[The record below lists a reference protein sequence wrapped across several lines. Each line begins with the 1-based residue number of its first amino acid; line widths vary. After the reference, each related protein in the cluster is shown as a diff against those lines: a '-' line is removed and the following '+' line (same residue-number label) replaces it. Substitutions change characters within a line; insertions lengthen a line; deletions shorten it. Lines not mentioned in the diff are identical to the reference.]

1 MTPSGLE
8 WRFCGQGLLLLGGKE
23 RRISDRVVMSHM
35 RGGFHAGVMAGS
47 DREDVYE
54 DVEEEV
60 VVLPETCPGCGVKIQ
75 IEDPDAPGY
84 CRVPKRIMDILTG
97 QVEQEEEED
106 DIAMDDSD
114 DFEEEIEGDDI
125 LIDSNDDDDEAWMKD
140 AENNPDF
147 VRVKLEDGDLGSDD
161 DVEEFNDMIDSLNM
175 MEMNVPQQKGSTQKG
190 REPRPIVFEDDN
202 DADDIFADLVCER
215 CYSLKHYGKIK
226 SSEAEVSLPEFDLA
240 ESVGRVI
247 QSRQFRR
254 AVVLIV
260 VDLADFD
267 GSLPRLAIRSLLQS
281 NDTENLSSATP
292 SDFKLVIA
300 ANKSDLIP
308 REATSA
314 RLEKWVRRRIA
325 DGGLPRP
332 SSVHIVSSHTNSGVK
347 SLLIDLQKSV
357 GSKGD
362 VWVVGAQNAGKS
374 SLINAMRKGAGLK
387 PSNVTEAPIPGTTL
401 DIVPIRGIVPKGCEM
416 LDTPGVR
423 HEYQLTA
430 RLSAE
435 EVRML
440 LPKRSLK
447 PRTYR
452 IGEGQTIHLGG
463 IGRIDVC
470 SVPGATLYVTI
481 WASDEVRCHLGKTVN
496 AESLLATHLG
506 KDLVPPVIR
515 SDDDVSRIES
525 MPALTPTDV
534 EVNGD
539 EWKSS
544 SVDVCIAGLG
554 WAGIGVRGKSQL
566 KVWAPPGVAITTRAA
581 LIPDMAKEFCK
592 PGFDAASRPKVVK
605 KGKKKRKK

>member
-1 MTPSGLE
+1 
-8 WRFCGQGLLLLGGKE
+8 
-23 RRISDRVVMSHM
+23 
-35 RGGFHAGVMAGS
+35 
-47 DREDVYE
+47 
-54 DVEEEV
+54 
-60 VVLPETCPGCGVKIQ
+60 
-75 IEDPDAPGY
+75 
-84 CRVPKRIMDILTG
+84 MDILTG
-97 QVEQEEEED
+97 EADQGEIRMDAKEEEE
-106 DIAMDDSD
+106 
-114 DFEEEIEGDDI
+114 EEQ
-125 LIDSNDDDDEAWMKD
+125 NDDDDINLLVGEDDDDADADEAWMMD

-147 VRVKLEDGDLGSDD
+147 VRIKLEDGLPGDD
-161 DVEEFNDMIDSLNM
+161 DDLDSDVGEFNNMIDSLNM
-175 MEMNVPQQKGSTQKG
+175 MEMNTPQQKGSQQK
-190 REPRPIVFEDDN
+190 RPEPRPIVFEDDN
-202 DADDIFADLVCER
+202 ADDIFADLVCER

-226 SSEAEVSLPEFDLA
+226 SSEAEVSLPEFDFA

-247 QSRQFRR
+247 RSRQFRR
-254 AVVLIV
+254 AVVLVV

-267 GSLPRLAIRSLLQS
+267 GSLPRVAIRSLLQS
-281 NDTENLSSATP
+281 SDTKNLSNSTP

-308 REATSA
+308 REATTA

-452 IGEGQTIHLGG
+452 IGEGQTIHIGG

-506 KDLVPPVIR
+506 KDLVPPIIR
-515 SDDDVSRIES
+515 SEDDVSRVES

-539 EWKSS
+539 GWKSS

-554 WAGIGVRGKSQL
+554 WAGIGVRGTSQL

-581 LIPDMAKEFCK
+581 LIPDMAKEFCT
-592 PGFDAASRPKVVK
+592 PGFDAAARPKAVK
-605 KGKKKRKK
+605 KGKKKKKK

>member
-1 MTPSGLE
+1 MVDAENSPDFVKVTLDGDGLD
-8 WRFCGQGLLLLGGKE
+8 L
-23 RRISDRVVMSHM
+23 
-35 RGGFHAGVMAGS
+35 
-47 DREDVYE
+47 
-54 DVEEEV
+54 
-60 VVLPETCPGCGVKIQ
+60 
-75 IEDPDAPGY
+75 DA
-84 CRVPKRIMDILTG
+84 L
-97 QVEQEEEED
+97 
-106 DIAMDDSD
+106 
-114 DFEEEIEGDDI
+114 
-125 LIDSNDDDDEAWMKD
+125 DDDDSA
-140 AENNPDF
+140 
-147 VRVKLEDGDLGSDD
+147 L
-161 DVEEFNDMIDSLNM
+161 EFNDMVDSLNM
-175 MEMNVPQQKGSTQKG
+175 MEMGRMGQEKGSKKKKQ
-190 REPRPIVFEDDN
+190 EPKPRVFEDNAD
-202 DADDIFADLVCER
+202 DDDIFADLVCER

-226 SSEAEVSLPEFDLA
+226 SREAEVSLPEFDLA

-281 NDTENLSSATP
+281 SDTANLSNATP

-308 REATSA
+308 REATTA

-357 GSKGD
+357 GSTGD

-423 HEYQLTA
+423 HEYQMTA
-430 RLSAE
+430 RLNAE

-496 AESLLATHLG
+496 AESLLATHIG
-506 KDLVPPVIR
+506 KDLVPPIIHN
-515 SDDDVSRIES
+515 DDDVSRVES
-525 MPALTPTDV
+525 MPELTPTDV

-539 EWKSS
+539 GWKSS

-554 WAGIGVRGKSQL
+554 WAGIGVRGTSQL
-566 KVWAPPGVAITTRAA
+566 KVWAPPGVSITTRAA
-581 LIPDMAKEFCK
+581 LIPDMAKEFCT
-592 PGFDAASRPKVVK
+592 PGFDAVARPKVVK
-605 KGKKKRKK
+605 KGKKKKKKTTK